1 MERRDFYGETKW
13 CENCKSYVPFMMSV
27 NHSYCVN
34 CGGRVRLFNKQD
46 SERFTDEVQKRKWK
60 AV

>member
-13 CENCKSYVPFMMSV
+13 CDNCKAYVPYLMSV
-27 NHSYCVN
+27 NHSYCVH
-34 CGGRVRLFNKQD
+34 CGERVRLFNKQD
-46 SERFTDEVQKRKWK
+46 SEEFSEEVQKRKWK